1 MGNNRF
7 LIIDGNS
14 MLFRAFYATSYG
26 NIMKTSKGE
35 YTNAIYAFSNMLNK
49 AIMMIKPMYVAV
61 AFDKGKHTFR
71 HELYQDYKAG
81 RKQTP
86 VELIGQFQLARD
98 MMEAYDIAFFELDD
112 IEADDIIGTLSNKF
126 RDNIDTYI
134 LSSDKDML
142 QLVDE
147 DTTVVMMKKGIS
159 EILEVTPLNIVE
171 NYGVRADQ
179 IVDLKGLMGDSSDN
193 IKGIDGVG
201 EKTALKL
208 INSYEHIENIYE
220 HLDELKGKM
229 KEKIIAGRDNAYLSK
244 KIATI
249 KTDVELDINI
259 DDFKL
264 DIDHDKLESFF
275 KRYEMFSLIKN
286 IPVKNI
292 KNENKIN
299 KNYNVVNRISDDL
312 LKDDSIFYCYF
323 SDFNYYDNDLLAI
336 GITNGQKLEI
346 MLSADILN
354 DHHFIEYLG
363 SEHHKK
369 TIDLKVI
376 KHYFNQHHITINNT
390 DDLYLMGFLI
400 NNNISDLNRLFNHF
414 GLDTFIDKTM
424 LLGTIARPKI
434 IDNDLLIKQISK
446 ILESLFNIYPKML
459 KQLKKD
465 ELDKLYYDLEL
476 PLIDVLFK
484 MEKQGILVDEK
495 ILDEISSQT
504 LNRLKTLHD
513 KIIDLAGIDFN
524 INSPKQLANVLF
536 DHLLLKTNKKRSTSI
551 EVLEFLEDHHP
562 IIPLIIE
569 YRKYSKIYSTY
580 SEGLKKY
587 IDKNHR
593 IHTIFTQTIT
603 QTGRLSSYDP
613 NLQNISVR
621 SDEGREIRKA
631 FIADEGC
638 MLVSSDYS
646 QIELRILAHMACE
659 DNLIK
664 AFNDNLDIHT
674 KTAMDIFNISYD
686 EVNSDY
692 RRKAKAINFGIIY
705 GISDFGLAKQADIS
719 IGDAKTFMQRYFE
732 KYPKIKS
739 YMDGNVEYLMDNGY
753 VKTILNRRRYIN
765 EIHDRNYTIREFGK
779 RAAFNSPIQG
789 SGADIIKTA
798 MLNIARMIDEQQLK
812 SSLILQIHDE
822 LIFNVYHDEQEKM
835 QELIKKGMREAY
847 KLMVPLASD
856 YHVSASLHID
866 K

>member
-26 NIMKTSKGE
+26 NIMKTSRGE

-86 VELIGQFQLARD
+86 IELIGQFQLARD
-98 MMEAYDIAFFELDD
+98 MMEAYDIAYFELDN

-179 IVDLKGLMGDSSDN
+179 VVDLKGLMGDSSDN

-259 DDFKL
+259 EDFKL

-346 MLSADILN
+346 MLSEDILN

-424 LLGTIARPKI
+424 LLGTMARPKI
-434 IDNDLLIKQISK
+434 IDNDLLIKQIST

-495 ILDEISSQT
+495 ILDEISAQT

-621 SDEGREIRKA
+621 SDEGREVRKA

-705 GISDFGLAKQADIS
+705 GISDFGLAKQAEIS

-847 KLMVPLASD
+847 KLMVPLTSD